1 MTLIETS
8 TPTAE
13 ASDIPHTADE
23 VQARFAQR
31 SLDAEMAE
39 YLRYN
44 APRYAWM
51 LERIE
56 GLLDDIRSEFPGQE
70 IKALDV
76 AKSFQTE
83 MISQLLPDG
92 RVDDLGYDD
101 VRFDGDRRGEHIEFN
116 LNHVRSRDAW
126 PPLKGYH
133 LIVIA
138 EVIEHLN
145 VGPVSLLSF
154 LATGLV
160 PGGYLLVQTPNAV
173 ALHKRVRMLIGHP
186 DVAPPDEES
195 EGVAH
200 LHEYTRIE
208 LCAAGEQSGLDV
220 VRVDTA
226 NYFGTKP
233 AARAYS
239 ALGRV
244 LPSSLRH
251 GMAVTFRAPR

>member
-1 MTLIETS
+1 MT
-8 TPTAE
+8 
-13 ASDIPHTADE
+13 
-23 VQARFAQR
+23 
-31 SLDAEMAE
+31 E

-51 LERIE
+51 LGRIG
-56 GLLDDIRSEFPGQE
+56 GLIDDIRAEWPGE
-70 IKALDV
+70 EVRVLDV

-83 MISQLLPDG
+83 MICQLLPDG

-116 LNHVRSRDAW
+116 LNHVRSREAW
-126 PPLKGYH
+126 APLEGYH

-154 LATGLV
+154 LASGLV

-173 ALHKRVRMLIGHP
+173 ALHKRVRMLLGRP
-186 DVAPPDEES
+186 DVAPPDERS

-200 LHEYTRIE
+200 LHEYTSGE
-208 LCAAGEQSGLDV
+208 LRAAGEEAGLRV

-233 AARAYS
+233 AARAYT

-244 LPSSLRH
+244 LPPSLRH
-251 GMAVTFRAPR
+251 GLAVTFRAPR